1 MRKTEDT
8 LTRARRALSQVDLEL
23 DLTRTRSDALVR
35 TRSSTA
41 AQPAPG
47 PEPDDASSS
56 GVEILRYGERP
67 ALPRRRSA
75 VWALAAAVVLLGS
88 AGIGTALLWPE
99 PGGVMP
105 GAPASLAP
113 TPTMPT
119 STPSTGPT
127 PGPRECASSARAS
140 RPTPGPEGP
149 GQPSDSQPP
158 NGCDAPPSPFPSTA
172 ADQTGP

>member
-8 LTRARRALSQVDLEL
+8 LTRARRALSQVDPEL

-35 TRSSTA
+35 ARSRPA
-41 AQPAPG
+41 AQ

-56 GVEILRYGERP
+56 GVEILRYGQRP
-67 ALPRRRSA
+67 TLPRRRSA
-75 VWALAAAVVLLGS
+75 VWALAATVALLGG

-113 TPTMPT
+113 TPSTPT

-127 PGPRECASSARAS
+127 PGPRECASSAPVS

-149 GQPSDSQPP
+149 GQPSDAQPP
-158 NGCDAPPSPFPSTA
+158 NGCDAAPSPFPSTA
-172 ADQTGP
+172 ADDTGP

>member
-35 TRSSTA
+35 VRSR
-41 AQPAPG
+41 PG
-47 PEPDDASSS
+47 AHPEPDDASSS
-56 GVEILRYGERP
+56 GVEILRHGERP

-75 VWALAAAVVLLGS
+75 VWALAASVALLGG

-99 PGGVMP
+99 PGTVVP

-113 TPTMPT
+113 TPSMPT
-119 STPSTGPT
+119 NAPSTGPT
-127 PGPRECASSARAS
+127 LGPRECASSAPTS
-140 RPTPGPEGP
+140 RPTPGPERP
-149 GQPSDSQPP
+149 GQASDSSMLD
-158 NGCDAPPSPFPSTA
+158 GCDGAPSPFPSTT
-172 ADQTGP
+172 ADETGP

>member
-35 TRSSTA
+35 VRSRPDA
-41 AQPAPG
+41 E

-56 GVEILRYGERP
+56 GVEILRHGQQP
-67 ALPRRRSA
+67 TLPRRRSA
-75 VWALAAAVVLLGS
+75 VWALAATVALLGG

-99 PGGVMP
+99 PGELLP
-105 GAPASLAP
+105 GAPASLSP
-113 TPTMPT
+113 TPGPGLPT

-127 PGPRECASSARAS
+127 FGPSECASSAPTSRA
-140 RPTPGPEGP
+140 TPGPERP
-149 GQPSDSQPP
+149 GQPSGETVPVD
-158 NGCDAPPSPFPSTA
+158 GCDGSPSPFPSSA
-172 ADQTGP
+172 PDETGP